1 MSDLV
6 GWIQIAIIIAF
17 AGVLAGAAVS
27 TLATRF
33 GLTSL
38 RSIAPRVRVGLLA
51 GLAMLPI
58 LLAATFLLIAFAPSL
73 LDAAGLVQDHC
84 AHHSHHAFHL
94 CFVHDTP
101 PQTSPLILGA
111 FVVLALWMAPG
122 WSQRLDE
129 LRASRGV
136 DQSLRS
142 VTTYDSDTDSWR
154 VDSKRP
160 FAMTLGLIQPRVYIS
175 ERLRELLSER
185 QVEAVLEHERAHA
198 THMDALVKHVAA
210 LAAELQ
216 IPWVARALLAELD
229 LACEQACDARAAA
242 AVGDRFTVAEAI
254 LAVERASRDWESP
267 AAALGFADDVIE
279 ARVKGLLE
287 PSWTSPHWSI
297 FAAIATATLCSAV
310 VTYDNLHHAA
320 ETLLSYLF

>member
-1 MSDLV
+1 
-6 GWIQIAIIIAF
+6 
-17 AGVLAGAAVS
+17 
-27 TLATRF
+27 
-33 GLTSL
+33 
-38 RSIAPRVRVGLLA
+38 
-51 GLAMLPI
+51 
-58 LLAATFLLIAFAPSL
+58 
-73 LDAAGLVQDHC
+73 
-84 AHHSHHAFHL
+84 
-94 CFVHDTP
+94 
-101 PQTSPLILGA
+101 
-111 FVVLALWMAPG
+111 
-122 WSQRLDE
+122 
-129 LRASRGV
+129 
-136 DQSLRS
+136 
-142 VTTYDSDTDSWR
+142 
-154 VDSKRP
+154 
-160 FAMTLGLIQPRVYIS
+160 LIQPRVYIS